1 MLTDAS
7 LNTFNSTIRYLNKDL
22 IEVLI
27 ILNVANINYIAININ
42 LITFLFIKKMYFT
55 NLSKREY
62 LEYNTRIS
70 LIKKIYDCY
79 ISVVLFSKKAST
91 KFAG

>member
-27 ILNVANINYIAININ
+27 ILNVANINYVATNIN
-42 LITFLFIKKMYFT
+42 FITFLFIKKNVFYIYR
-55 NLSKREY
+55 RE
-62 LEYNTRIS
+62 NTRNITRVS
-70 LIKKIYDCY
+70 H
-79 ISVVLFSKKAST
+79 
-91 KFAG
+91 